1 MENKD
6 FTVTKELFATRG
18 QRFLNCL
25 IDLVILYIIWIS
37 IGFTLIVI
45 ADISNSYELSERIET
60 MNGLEQFL
68 SGTVI
73 MILYYGFMEINFSR
87 TIAKYFTKTF
97 VVMRDGS
104 KPDAKTIV
112 KRTLCR
118 FIPFEAITFL
128 NIHSRGWHDAFSQ
141 TYVVKKH
148 EFNEKKRL
156 FVPSDQVGD
165 NVI

>member
-18 QRFLNCL
+18 QRFMNCL

-37 IGFTLIVI
+37 IGFTLIII
-45 ADISNSYELSERIET
+45 ADISNNYDLSERIET

-68 SGTVI
+68 SGAVV

-104 KPDAKTIV
+104 KPDA
-112 KRTLCR
+112 
-118 FIPFEAITFL
+118 
-128 NIHSRGWHDAFSQ
+128 
-141 TYVVKKH
+141 
-148 EFNEKKRL
+148 
-156 FVPSDQVGD
+156 
-165 NVI
+165 